1 MAQSLTPHHAAA
13 DQTAPASVP
22 MVWMRL
28 RTRWEYG
35 HAAGFL
41 LQFIGLGLLLLS
53 VLVEAPKD
61 LSGIAPRESAGTTEG
76 SAR

>member
-1 MAQSLTPHHAAA
+1 
-13 DQTAPASVP
+13 